1 MATGGDEK
9 HDNKFIQINI
19 YRLKHFFAP
28 MHTEHVRQK
37 HKKWAKLSLSTK
49 GCNGSPPGVANRRG
63 GVKKGRLLMADG
75 WFPLKVTLYKHVVQC
90 WGRSFTVQV

>member
-37 HKKWAKLSLSTK
+37 HKKWAVLSTK
-49 GCNGSPPGVANRRG
+49 GCNGKPWGGGNRRG
-63 GVKKGRLLMADG
+63 SVKKGRLLMADG
-75 WFPLKVTLYKHVVQC
+75 WVPFENYAVANM
-90 WGRSFTVQV
+90 

>member
-37 HKKWAKLSLSTK
+37 HKKWAKLEHEGLQRNAMGWVAIGV
-49 GCNGSPPGVANRRG
+49 GCENGTV
-63 GVKKGRLLMADG
+63 VDG
-75 WFPLKVTLYKHVVQC
+75 
-90 WGRSFTVQV
+90 